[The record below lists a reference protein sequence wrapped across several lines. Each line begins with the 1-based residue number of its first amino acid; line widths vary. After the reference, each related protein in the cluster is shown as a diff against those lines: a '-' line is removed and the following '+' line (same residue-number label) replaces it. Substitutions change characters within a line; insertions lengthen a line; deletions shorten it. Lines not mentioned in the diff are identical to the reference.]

1 MEFFYYLLPR
11 NFYTNILNYKMV
23 NQVNKKF
30 LKSSHFISNLKLCEI
45 RMIDNSKF
53 PWIILIPK
61 RKKISDISELNK
73 KDRSLLMD
81 EIVYCSNLMKKIFK
95 TSKLNVEKIGNIVPQ
110 LHIHIIARK
119 KTDITWPLSVWVT
132 KSKPYTKKNLRFVIN
147 KISEGFSKKKR

>member
-1 MEFFYYLLPR
+1 
-11 NFYTNILNYKMV
+11 MV
-23 NQVNKKF
+23 NQVNKNF
-30 LKSSHFISNLKLCEI
+30 LKSSHFISDLKLCEI

-61 RKKISDISELNK
+61 RKKITDISELNK

-119 KTDITWPLSVWVT
+119 KTDTTWPLSVWVT

>member
-1 MEFFYYLLPR
+1 
-11 NFYTNILNYKMV
+11 MV
-23 NQVNKKF
+23 NQVNKNF
-30 LKSSHFISNLKLCEI
+30 LKSSYFISDLKLCEI
-45 RMIDNSKF
+45 RMINNSKF

-61 RKKISDISELNK
+61 RKKITDITELNK

-81 EIVYCSNLMKKIFK
+81 EIVYCSNLMKKTFK

-132 KSKPYTKKNLRFVIN
+132 KSKPYAEKKLRFVIN
-147 KISEGFSKKKR
+147 KIAEEFSKKKR